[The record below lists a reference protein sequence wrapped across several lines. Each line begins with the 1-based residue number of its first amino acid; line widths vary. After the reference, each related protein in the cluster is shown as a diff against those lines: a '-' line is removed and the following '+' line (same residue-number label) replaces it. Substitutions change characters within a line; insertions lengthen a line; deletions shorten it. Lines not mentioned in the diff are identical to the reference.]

1 MISTICKRIQRLE
14 ESFGTAAEEEYQ
26 EYSRRLAE
34 TIRER
39 RRRWAA
45 VTGEAPSAPQELTP
59 RQQQVAEQLEK
70 AARGVWQ
77 MSRKKR
83 Q

>member
-1 MISTICKRIQRLE
+1 
-14 ESFGTAAEEEYQ
+14 
-26 EYSRRLAE
+26 
-34 TIRER
+34 
-39 RRRWAA
+39 

-83 Q
+83 G